1 MTLHKLT
8 AGDGYEYLTRQVA
21 AADSTELGRQA
32 LADYYSEK
40 GERPGVWLGRGL
52 DGVEG
57 VSEGEQVDAAQMK
70 ALFGAGRHPDADR
83 IMQAAVRAGATAE
96 EALEATQLGT
106 PFREYT
112 GEPSPFLVEVTR
124 RYNAH
129 NQRAGLPRNTAVPDE
144 VRATIRTDV
153 GRQTFADKYGR
164 APLDDRELSAH
175 IARES
180 RPAKQQVAG
189 YDLTFSAVKSVSI
202 LWGTADRA
210 TSEQIQKAHDTA
222 VRDVIA
228 WLEDEVVFTRRGKGG
243 ALHVPVRGLLATA
256 FTHRDSRTG
265 DPDLHTHVPIS
276 NKVRYIGADGIARW
290 GALDGKPLHRLAV
303 QASEEYNSRLESE
316 IIAEFPGL
324 RFADRD
330 PGLRGKRAVREIV
343 GVSPSAVDKRIERAV
358 QLLGVG
364 RDADVFAL
372 MGADKWRAQG
382 VTTAAELAAILSAE
396 CRRNREKEWR
406 EDWD

>member
-52 DGVEG
+52 DGVKG

-83 IMQAAVRAGATAE
+83 IMQAAVRAGATAD

-202 LWGTADRA
+202 AHRHPGRA
-210 TSEQIQKAHDTA
+210 GSPAGPSGQCHPSAPA
-222 VRDVIA
+222 
-228 WLEDEVVFTRRGKGG
+228 
-243 ALHVPVRGLLATA
+243 
-256 FTHRDSRTG
+256 RTPS
-265 DPDLHTHVPIS
+265 DPDHRSQPQQSRSPQTVNPTRQARHTGGQS
-276 NKVRYIGADGIARW
+276 
-290 GALDGKPLHRLAV
+290 
-303 QASEEYNSRLESE
+303 
-316 IIAEFPGL
+316 
-324 RFADRD
+324 
-330 PGLRGKRAVREIV
+330 
-343 GVSPSAVDKRIERAV
+343 
-358 QLLGVG
+358 
-364 RDADVFAL
+364 
-372 MGADKWRAQG
+372 
-382 VTTAAELAAILSAE
+382 
-396 CRRNREKEWR
+396 
-406 EDWD
+406 